1 MDRVKPLKPFV
12 KIYFLL
18 IAVFFLSMV
27 LVYCIPASWIQGN
40 VEASLEVMENEGE
53 RPLYAFYR
61 HSAIV
66 DNHTDMLMY
75 ESLLPSDQYNLVQAS
90 VSINHYPRYWHGYQ
104 VILRPLSI
112 LFQVQEVRYLGMLTF
127 YLLFFWSAYL
137 VAKKTGV
144 PCAMLYVLT
153 IASGY
158 LGVVATCF
166 QYLTSFYVLF
176 AALIVLLRRYGEVP
190 DMNVALFFF
199 VVGMAENF
207 FDFLTYPIIT
217 LGIPLIVLLWIRA
230 REEGVDVADNLK
242 LTVQTSASWGFGYAL
257 TWVAK
262 WILAAGILGVRYFW
276 RSLSTAKYR
285 MLGNEEEPID
295 RIGTIRKNLKAWM
308 NVQDEGL
315 ITWSKVAL
323 LILVIAVILVI
334 VKKLMDKRTVCAC
347 LPMLLV
353 ASYPYL
359 WFLVLSNHSQIHFWY
374 TYRAQLV
381 ALFGIL
387 MFLAGILKKKERERT

>member
-137 VAKKTGV
+137 VAKKNGV
-144 PCAMLYVLT
+144 P
-153 IASGY
+153 
-158 LGVVATCF
+158 
-166 QYLTSFYVLF
+166 
-176 AALIVLLRRYGEVP
+176 
-190 DMNVALFFF
+190 
-199 VVGMAENF
+199 
-207 FDFLTYPIIT
+207 
-217 LGIPLIVLLWIRA
+217 
-230 REEGVDVADNLK
+230 
-242 LTVQTSASWGFGYAL
+242 
-257 TWVAK
+257 
-262 WILAAGILGVRYFW
+262 
-276 RSLSTAKYR
+276 
-285 MLGNEEEPID
+285 
-295 RIGTIRKNLKAWM
+295 
-308 NVQDEGL
+308 
-315 ITWSKVAL
+315 
-323 LILVIAVILVI
+323 
-334 VKKLMDKRTVCAC
+334 
-347 LPMLLV
+347 
-353 ASYPYL
+353 
-359 WFLVLSNHSQIHFWY
+359 
-374 TYRAQLV
+374 
-381 ALFGIL
+381 
-387 MFLAGILKKKERERT
+387 

>member
-230 REEGVDVADNLK
+230 REEGADVADNLK

-347 LPMLLV
+347 LPMLLL